1 MRIFSKDNDKYS
13 GRRSNR
19 YESDDR
25 GRSGRFDRS
34 DRGPVTMHDAVCD
47 ECGRECQVPFR
58 PSGEKPIY
66 CSSCFEKQGNGI
78 PRRNSRDS
86 RDYSRDS
93 RDSRGSRDF
102 QDKEMFDAVCDDC
115 GNDCQVPFRPSS
127 DKPIYCSKCFEKRGN
142 SHEGGSGSKSN
153 VQLDEVND
161 KLDRILKLLESK
173 PEKSAPK
180 KRVTKPK
187 KKVEEVTI
195 EEVTEEVTEE

>member
-13 GRRSNR
+13 GRRSNK

-47 ECGRECQVPFR
+47 ECGKDCQVPFR

-86 RDYSRDS
+86 R
-93 RDSRGSRDF
+93 GSGRDF
-102 QDKEMFDAVCDDC
+102 QDKEMFSAVCDDC
-115 GNDCQVPFRPSS
+115 GKNCQVPFRPSS
-127 DKPIYCSKCFEKRGN
+127 NKPIYCSDCFEKRGN
-142 SHEGGSGSKSN
+142 SHDRESSGRGSQVPSVDLSEINAKLDKIIALIESKS
-153 VQLDEVND
+153 
-161 KLDRILKLLESK
+161 
-173 PEKSAPK
+173 EKKAVEK
-180 KRVTKPK
+180 KVVEKKVAKKKVTKPK
-187 KKVEEVTI
+187 KKAK
-195 EEVTEEVTEE
+195 EVTEE